1 MVWIWDWRNLCS
13 PAAPS
18 ELRRQSCAVRAAPS
32 ELRRQ
37 SCAVKAAPPELR
49 RESCAVSR
57 LVLSIDGGKKG
68 EPTFPGTNRYTPG
81 KPNQEEHTHTKTKR
95 IEAGLTISKG
105 VSVSRQTG
113 PAGVQ
118 GIE

>member
-1 MVWIWDWRNLCS
+1 MVRIKALS
-13 PAAPS
+13 GAGLGLP
-18 ELRRQSCAVRAAPS
+18 QSLLTGCAVRAAPS

-37 SCAVKAAPPELR
+37 SCAVKAAP
-49 RESCAVSR
+49 SR
-57 LVLSIDGGKKG
+57 LVLPTDGGKKG
-68 EPTFPGTNRYTPG
+68 EPTFPGERTETPPG
-81 KPNQEEHTHTKTKR
+81 KPNQEEHTHQR
-95 IEAGLTISKG
+95 IEAGSTISKG